1 MELETYANELHARA
15 LKHFPTRK
23 VKVQGKNDV
32 WGMDLNDMTFW
43 ADENDGYKF
52 ILVVEDIYTRKAWA
66 MILKDKTGAGVLESI
81 KLLIKTVKAKPN
93 NFWTDKGKEFYNNE
107 MTKYLKT
114 IGVRQYSVYGESKVA
129 NVERLNQ
136 TLKNIMFKL
145 LTKTQTHRW
154 IDVLQKVMD
163 TYNSKRHS
171 VIKMSPNEAWK
182 HPNEIIDDEAYDGD
196 VEEED
201 EKPRFKLGDYVRV
214 SRVKGTFEKGF
225 DMSFTPEVFQ
235 ISGINHTH
243 PVTYQLTDMK
253 REPLEGT
260 FYEQEMKLTKLK
272 NYALVESVLERK
284 KGKVKVKY
292 MGWPDEFNEWLDKK
306 QVTNI

>member
-107 MTKYLKT
+107 MTKYLKS
-114 IGVRQYSVYGESKVA
+114 IDVRQYSVYGESKVA

-145 LTKTQTHRW
+145 L
-154 IDVLQKVMD
+154 
-163 TYNSKRHS
+163 
-171 VIKMSPNEAWK
+171 
-182 HPNEIIDDEAYDGD
+182 G
-196 VEEED
+196 
-201 EKPRFKLGDYVRV
+201 
-214 SRVKGTFEKGF
+214 
-225 DMSFTPEVFQ
+225 
-235 ISGINHTH
+235 
-243 PVTYQLTDMK
+243 
-253 REPLEGT
+253 
-260 FYEQEMKLTKLK
+260 
-272 NYALVESVLERK
+272 
-284 KGKVKVKY
+284 
-292 MGWPDEFNEWLDKK
+292 
-306 QVTNI
+306 